1 MWASVLLCT
10 VAAAAAEVYFYD
22 AVENVEDLASEY
34 VDDEDEK
41 QRQAVNPQLSRL
53 QSRLVVICQRKASV
67 RNRKVS
73 LSAYSDVTKFEFND
87 VWTSAIFSR
96 FDSANDFNAFL
107 SNASCWESHI
117 FYKTVTDFIYKNA

>member
-1 MWASVLLCT
+1 MLLCT

-22 AVENVEDLASEY
+22 AVENVEDLASEN

-41 QRQAVNPQLSRL
+41 RRQAVNPQLSRL

-73 LSAYSDVTKFEFND
+73 LSAYSDVTKVEFND
-87 VWTSAIFSR
+87 V
-96 FDSANDFNAFL
+96 
-107 SNASCWESHI
+107 
-117 FYKTVTDFIYKNA
+117 